1 MPGHLDEPR
10 RIIVLEN
17 SEQNKYSG
25 MLLRMLMNVIKSICV
40 RLRSKHI
47 LLTGNFNARTLLD
60 RKGKISA
67 APSWAPSLI
76 AAQI

>member
-1 MPGHLDEPR
+1 
-10 RIIVLEN
+10 
-17 SEQNKYSG
+17 

-47 LLTGNFNARTLLD
+47 LLTGNFNALTLLD